1 MTMKDVSDAIA
12 SAGRRLG
19 PSLFKRLQQ
28 NIIDEMPTGSHRA
41 RAEAWRKL
49 ARRCDAAADAHQSTA
64 DQREATR
71 RIVNSFAPAYR
82 QAALSG
88 LQRGVP
94 ITFHLP
100 PGFSDVLDAEPD
112 MSPEDFQAFIDE
124 EARLADLARSD
135 AANLELAALQ
145 QAKQDSGEGIWWRRV
160 PGVTPEV
167 CPYSPTCKGHGGYE
181 PADGLG
187 GHFDCVGPE
196 GESGLTGADLS
207 ELNRAWLKFEPEKG
221 DGAWRT
227 LTRAELDESQ
237 VWTGRFYRDLTLQE
251 KRDGRTAEPTMKLEP
266 GTEGP

>member
-1 MTMKDVSDAIA
+1 MTMKDVSDAVV

-19 PSLFKRLQQ
+19 PSLLKRLQQ

-49 ARRCDAAADAHQSTA
+49 ARRCDAAADAHQATA

-94 ITFHLP
+94 ITFELP
-100 PGFSDVLDAEPD
+100 PGFSDVRDAEPD
-112 MSPEDFQAFIDE
+112 MSPEDFQAFVDE

-135 AANLELAALQ
+135 AAKLELAAKQ
-145 QAKQDSGEGIWWRRV
+145 QAKQDGYAGVCIWWRRV
-160 PGVTPEV
+160 PGVIPGV

-187 GHFDCVGPE
+187 GHFDCVGPA
-196 GESGLTGADLS
+196 GEPGATGVPWLS
-207 ELNRAWLKFEPEKG
+207 EPEEG
-221 DGAWRT
+221 APSDGVWRT